1 MKLFLTIL
9 LLVCLAAIAVSA
21 QNQPERRVI
30 EVNGSAEQLIVPNEF
45 TFKITLTERVEN
57 KKKITIEEQE
67 DALRTELSRLGIDV
81 VKDLSIY
88 DISSTYFR
96 QRKLKDVL
104 GTKDYRLKIRDL
116 EKIAQLQDLA
126 DRINVSK
133 LDLISTDNT
142 EMVKYRKE
150 TKIAAIKAAREKA
163 QYLLEAI
170 GSKLGMP
177 VNIDEK
183 EEGSTFII
191 DGQEVSNF
199 RTGTLNSN
207 NSVAFSSGRT
217 DDSPTL
223 SFSATKIRF
232 VIRAKFEI
240 E

>member
-1 MKLFLTIL
+1 M
-9 LLVCLAAIAVSA
+9 
-21 QNQPERRVI
+21 
-30 EVNGSAEQLIVPNEF
+30 
-45 TFKITLTERVEN
+45 
-57 KKKITIEEQE
+57 
-67 DALRTELSRLGIDV
+67 
-81 VKDLSIY
+81 
-88 DISSTYFR
+88 
-96 QRKLKDVL
+96 
-104 GTKDYRLKIRDL
+104 
-116 EKIAQLQDLA
+116 
-126 DRINVSK
+126 SK

-199 RTGTLNSN
+199 RIGTLNSN